1 MVLDGPGWSWAVRES
16 TPDVFDGQKLPGWSG
31 TVRDNSL
38 IRGDPCSHR
47 AGSGVIRS
55 GAGAVR
61 VDPWQS
67 GSELLTPDHPGAPT
81 DDPGPST
88 VATRITVLAPG
99 RSGMIRVGTG
109 MVRCHPC
116 WHRVGTGVVR
126 DGPWRLRAGSGMICT
141 AAGAM
146 PGRSGAVRSGTV
158 LGPGRR
164 SAVAI
169 F

>member
-16 TPDVFDGQKLPGWSG
+16 TPDVFDSQKLPGWSG

-67 GSELLTPDHPGAPT
+67 GSELLTWEV
-81 DDPGPST
+81 SF
-88 VATRITVLAPG
+88 LF
-99 RSGMIRVGTG
+99 
-109 MVRCHPC
+109 
-116 WHRVGTGVVR
+116 
-126 DGPWRLRAGSGMICT
+126 L
-141 AAGAM
+141 
-146 PGRSGAVRSGTV
+146 
-158 LGPGRR
+158 
-164 SAVAI
+164 

>member
-81 DDPGPST
+81 DDPGWSQHGGDT
-88 VATRITVLAPG
+88 DHPG
-99 RSGMIRVGTG
+99 PARGSAGAIRVGTG
-109 MVRCHPC
+109 AFRDDLC
-116 WHRVGTGVVR
+116 WHR
-126 DGPWRLRAGSGMICT
+126 DGPVSSVLAPCWVWNDLYCCRGYART
-141 AAGAM
+141 
-146 PGRSGAVRSGTV
+146 VRG
-158 LGPGRR
+158 GP
-164 SAVAI
+164 
-169 F
+169 